1 MVTLKESRML
11 GHGCFCRKEKQDILD
26 ALYSIRL
33 EIKAYPTP
41 IAGCDDEFN
50 ELLLRRN
57 RLTRQLHALAETDQD
72 SANL

>member
-1 MVTLKESRML
+1 
-11 GHGCFCRKEKQDILD
+11 LD

-72 SANL
+72 SANF

>member
-1 MVTLKESRML
+1 ML

-41 IAGCDDEFN
+41 IAGCDDQFN
-50 ELLLRRN
+50 ALLLLRN
-57 RLTRQLHALAETDQD
+57 RLMRQLYALVETDQD
-72 SANL
+72 PEQF